1 MSLMEF
7 SRGMNYIAGKEVVN
21 EGNEY
26 QMLKKVD
33 KAYTEWFDSLKGE
46 QAEEVRTFLDVEG
59 IQYPIIAYFGKDG
72 ESKGFE
78 LDLTKPTTQIEE
90 SAQDENFYRLSVSAT
105 IRTDI
110 FVQAEDQYEAE
121 RKVKQGNFKGYF
133 EAPDHLRVNSVFDG
147 YLEGMLPDELI
158 RTK

>member
-7 SRGMNYIAGKEVVN
+7 SKGMNYIAGKEVVN
-21 EGNEY
+21 EENEY
-26 QMLKKVD
+26 EMLKKFD
-33 KAYTEWFDSLKGE
+33 KAYTERFAALEGG
-46 QAEEVRTFLDVEG
+46 QEEVRTFLEVEG

-78 LDLTKPTTQIEE
+78 LALTKPTTQIKE

-105 IRTDI
+105 VRTDI

-147 YLEGMLPDELI
+147 YFEGMLPDELVKT
-158 RTK
+158 R